1 MEKIRLKRF
10 NTVERISHV
19 VLIIT
24 FLTQGASGLARM
36 YIQTAW
42 GKGLARVFGGYESAL
57 VVHKYVGLFMIL
69 AFLLHLVYLAFRIR
83 WRTFPSSLMGPDSMF
98 PQPHDVKDF
107 FQHVAW
113 FLGKGSHPRLDRWGY
128 WEKVDYLGAVF
139 WGMMVMGTT
148 GLILAFPLIST
159 RIIPGWGLNIALW
172 VHRIEGMLAM
182 GHVFIIHFTVAHLRR
197 QNFPMDRTM
206 FEGSADLETVRDLST
221 HRRVAQQH
229 ENHLVAM
236 LLRPGMEPPSET
248 RTDKKEGNVERV
260 GGARR
265 FRKSLGLSV
274 NRMIRTII
282 R

>member
-1 MEKIRLKRF
+1 MEKTRLRRF

-24 FLTQGASGLARM
+24 FLTQGASGLSRM

-42 GKGLARVFGGYESAL
+42 GQGLARVFGGYTSAL
-57 VVHKYVGLFMIL
+57 TVHKYVGLFMIL

-83 WRTFPSSLMGPDSMF
+83 WRSFPSSLMSPDSMF
-98 PQPHDVKDF
+98 PQPRDVKDF

-113 FLGKGSHPRLDRWGY
+113 FFGLRSHPRLDRWAY

-139 WGMMVMGTT
+139 WGMVVMGTT
-148 GLILAFPLIST
+148 GLLLAFPIIST
-159 RIIPGWGLNIALW
+159 RIIPGWGLNVALW

-206 FEGSADLETVRDLST
+206 FEGSADLEILEHEKPAWIERLEREGRLRSLLVPAARPLA
-221 HRRVAQQH
+221 RVVYYVFGTAAI
-229 ENHLVAM
+229 LCGVF
-236 LLRPGMEPPSET
+236 LL
-248 RTDKKEGNVERV
+248 V
-260 GGARR
+260 GGLINSTR
-265 FRKSLGLSV
+265 
-274 NRMIRTII
+274 ITW
-282 R
+282 